1 MRCESECFPLG
12 SRCGWDCFAT
22 STQASE
28 NGPRLNENAEDEY
41 LLLSDAK
48 TQQRAKKR
56 DR

>member
-1 MRCESECFPLG
+1 MRCESECFPRG
-12 SRCGWDCFAT
+12 SRCGRDCFAT
-22 STQASE
+22 PTQTSE
-28 NGPRLNENAEDEY
+28 NGHRLNENAEDEY

>member
-12 SRCGWDCFAT
+12 SRCGWDCYAT

-28 NGPRLNENAEDEY
+28 NGIRLNEVEKDGY
-41 LLLSDAK
+41 SLLFEK
-48 TQQRAKKR
+48 EIQQKAKKG

>member
-1 MRCESECFPLG
+1 MRCGNKCYPLG

-28 NGPRLNENAEDEY
+28 NGSRLNEVEKDGY
-41 LLLSDAK
+41 SLLFEK
-48 TQQRAKKR
+48 EIQHKAKKW